1 MHEILWQ
8 RLDALDGART
18 AARAVCGYDAGQERY
33 SITMLTDE
41 YSVDPA
47 AQCIRRTE
55 GREGKKAGFLEQL
68 CILSYLISARDV
80 APSGKLVKAQSLPAG
95 QFFFRGIHQLPTAKL
110 AAAFGDEPARLL
122 KAAERLRGRNRDY
135 GDAAVEINVLPKVPV
150 TFVVWRGDKEYTATA
165 SILFDETAAEHMPLD
180 ALLAAANLAVEKVA
194 G

>member
-47 AQCIRRTE
+47 TKRIRRGGGE
-55 GREGKKAGFLEQL
+55 RGGFLEQL
-68 CILSYLISARDV
+68 CILSYLINAKDV
-80 APSGKLVKAQSLPAG
+80 SPSGKLVKPESLPAG
-95 QFFFRGIHQLPTAKL
+95 QFFFRGIHGLPTEKL
-110 AAAFGDEPARLL
+110 AAAFGDDPSRLVQHA
-122 KAAERLRGRNRDY
+122 KRLRGRCRDY
-135 GDAAVEINVLPKVPV
+135 GDAAVEISILPKVPV

-180 ALLAAANLAVEKVA
+180 ALLAAANLAVEKVT